1 MADGVSDLDMRERF
15 AVWRASGVGVTLSP
29 EGVAQI
35 EERLRRDQA
44 HRGELRGQVQSLRKQ
59 KACLQ
64 RQLDKASARQRRIVG
79 GAATLIMILLAGG
92 LAAFAVGLGL
102 GMVLGGL

>member
-1 MADGVSDLDMRERF
+1 MADGATDLDMRQRF

-35 EERLRRDQA
+35 EERLRQDQA
-44 HRGELRGQVQSLRKQ
+44 NRGELRGIVQAMRQEEARLR
-59 KACLQ
+59 
-64 RQLDKASARQRRIVG
+64 RELDEASARQRRIVG

-92 LAAFAVGLGL
+92 MAAFAVGLGL
-102 GMVLGGL
+102 GMVLGGV